1 MSSEGKGG
9 GLPGANRDDPQEER
23 SVLAATCSH
32 QAAGKSQTEDVRIE
46 TTILEASFEPG
57 SSLQPILLERIEP
70 SLGRGE
76 RLLLDASKRKLSVGR
91 AESNDVRLYTA
102 SASREHA
109 VIAGNDDSE
118 WVLTPSAGKSVMIDG
133 EITTEPVV
141 LEVGLNIILGQDHL
155 RCVAADPDLG

>member
-1 MSSEGKGG
+1 MSSGGKRDDS
-9 GLPGANRDDPQEER
+9 PGANQDDPQEER
-23 SVLAATCSH
+23 TVLMTTGSD
-32 QAAGKSQTEDVRIE
+32 QAAGKSPADDVGIE
-46 TTILEASFEPG
+46 TTILETSIELG
-57 SSLQPILLERIEP
+57 SSLQPIMLERIEP

-91 AESNDVRLYTA
+91 AEANDLRLYTA

-109 VIAGNDDSE
+109 VIVGNDDGE
-118 WVLTPSAGKSVMIDG
+118 WVLTPSAGKSVLIDG